1 MRQDIA
7 YHQVNRPRWALGFT
21 LVELMVVLLVLV
33 MLATIA
39 APRVTKYLRK
49 AKQQT
54 AKVQVEALSSAVE
67 GFHLDMGRYPTQ
79 EETLSVLVQAP
90 SDAASWDGPYIKKR
104 ESLIDPWGR
113 QYLYR
118 RPGQH
123 SDFDVYSYGAD
134 GKEGGEGDDRDIG
147 NW

>member
-1 MRQDIA
+1 MLSIPPLSVQRA
-7 YHQVNRPRWALGFT
+7 RRVSGFT

-54 AKVQVEALSSAVE
+54 ARVQVEALSSAVE

-79 EETLSVLVQAP
+79 EESLTVLVQPPAEAGP
-90 SDAASWDGPYIKKR
+90 WDGPYIKKR
-104 ESLIDPWGR
+104 ESLTDPWGR
-113 QYLYR
+113 LYIYR

-123 SDFDVYSYGAD
+123 GDFDIYTFGAD
-134 GKEGGEGDDRDIG
+134 GKEGGDGDDRDIG

>member
-1 MRQDIA
+1 VRQK
-7 YHQVNRPRWALGFT
+7 GFT

-67 GFHLDMGRYPTQ
+67 EFHLDLGRYPTT
-79 EETLSVLVQAP
+79 EEAMSALVQAP
-90 SDAASWDGPYIKKR
+90 AEAGSWDGPYIKKR
-104 ESLIDPWGR
+104 ESLTDPWGR
-113 QYLYR
+113 PYLYR

-123 SDFDVYSYGAD
+123 GDFDVYSYGAD
-134 GKEGGEGDDRDIG
+134 GKEGGEGDDRDVG

>member
-1 MRQDIA
+1 MLCHLPFRSLHA
-7 YHQVNRPRWALGFT
+7 KKLTGFT

-79 EETLSVLVQAP
+79 EESLLGLVQPPAEP
-90 SDAASWDGPYIKKR
+90 GSWDGPYIKKR

-113 QYLYR
+113 PYLYR

-123 SDFDVYSYGAD
+123 GDFDIYTFGAD
-134 GKEGGEGDDRDIG
+134 GKEGGDGDDRDIG